1 MSKRAST
8 SAKAGPSKRSRIR
21 LSSDSESEDPDA
33 VAGKIL
39 HISLK
44 NFMCHGDFK
53 LDFNQRMNFILGH
66 NGSGKSG
73 ILTAIII
80 GLGGTAKATNRS
92 NTTSS
97 MYIYQL

>member
-1 MSKRAST
+1 MSKRTST
-8 SAKAGPSKRSRIR
+8 QSQAGPSSSKRSRIL
-21 LSSDSESEDPDA
+21 LSSDSEDESQRDESE
-33 VAGKIL
+33 VAGKLL

-44 NFMCHGDFK
+44 NFMCHGSFK

-97 MYIYQL
+97 E